1 MIEAIKEIRNYLFIG
16 RTLKKA
22 SKSDEWKKLKLRRG
36 WFNVVYTLVN
46 LPPEVFESEAAYYQ
60 AYVIEELKP
69 INAYLESL
77 NLAEVVSLEVRDVS
91 NPEEGV
97 YAYLAKY
104 EPLFKEFSLWF
115 VIKWTFLISLT
126 TWLTVKFSL
135 IEQIINGFNLF
146 LTWLK

>member
-22 SKSDEWKKLKLRRG
+22 SKSEQWKKLKLRRG
-36 WFNVVYTLVN
+36 WFNVVYTLIN

-69 INAYLESL
+69 INSYLESL
-77 NLAEVVSLEVRDVS
+77 NLAEVVSLEVKDVS
-91 NPEEGV
+91 EPEQGV

-115 VIKWTFLISLT
+115 VSKWIFLIT
-126 TWLTVKFSL
+126 IITWLTVKFSL
-135 IEQIINGFNLF
+135 IGKIIDGINFIY
-146 LTWLK
+146 TWLK